1 MPRSDELVSYHMLI
15 IYFPLGSNSS
25 SKRSPGKQNSTR
37 KVSLSKTAS
46 LGAQSQ
52 PDEATQT
59 DSVEARE
66 TRSFHRRK
74 SEKET
79 KTTGTS
85 RNTHEDYKIHES
97 ETSSVEQS
105 NFKRPKRT
113 NTRKSNTMQKRSEPN
128 MCVDEASDSNCD
140 SSGKQSKRSKR
151 RPKERKAS
159 YPLRTRIQ
167 PRRQI
172 NINEK
177 SSSKMNPT
185 TLIIDDAEEKKTTS
199 SRR

>member
-1 MPRSDELVSYHMLI
+1 MLI
-15 IYFPLGSNSS
+15 IYCPLESNSS

-52 PDEATQT
+52 PDEATRT
-59 DSVEARE
+59 DSGGARE

-74 SEKET
+74 SEQGT

-85 RNTHEDYKIHES
+85 RNTNEDYKIHES

-113 NTRKSNTMQKRSEPN
+113 NARKSNNVQKRSEPN
-128 MCVDEASDSNCD
+128 LRVDDASDSNCD
-140 SSGKQSKRSKR
+140 SGKQSKSDIKR
-151 RPKERKAS
+151 RTKERKAS

-177 SSSKMNPT
+177 SSSKINPT
-185 TLIIDDAEEKKTTS
+185 TLIIDDAEEHKTTS
-199 SRR
+199 SSRR